1 MGKYDL
7 KKKLAKLPFS
17 TNGHY
22 LRGKDWKSKNFY
34 RSPAERMEDW
44 VQEVTWFPEEF
55 HEKMNHAMD
64 TKTPLDT
71 WVDLGISYSYACSY
85 CEGKARL
92 LCNGVKLRLD
102 TPCPH
107 PDGIISV
114 ITLNVPSG
122 KLIAKDD
129 LRQLCPIPG
138 EYDVNTISGQHEMY
152 LGYAKCNQAHGQV
165 GNSSPGIYLKEDGTY
180 VIGLYGVE
188 DDVPS
193 PGEEV
198 GSICTDLWCYSIM
211 DYSVAELHAKTLGLK
226 FKSLLKECSVF
237 EVPPGVYE
245 FTHYY
250 PRGHT
255 LPQVFATFKRVGD
268 PVLDAPNWAETWKNF
283 QVTAGQAVQIKAN
296 RWPTLYGK
304 KDIDWGIQVLASM
317 FGSCIPDRDW
327 NPNGFANDFD
337 IPDVDG
343 IEDREI
349 PPFTSLYPW
358 QIKDTALDTACTG
371 KNHRWGGKCPLNP
384 SFAKAAARI
393 LECAI
398 KIGVKPFNKEDASVQ
413 QAQKERELAV
423 ELWPKL
429 VQRYPECIVGM
440 EDFAEWMKDTQAV
453 SEHIKIKKETTPN
466 V

>member
-1 MGKYDL
+1 MKC
-7 KKKLAKLPFS
+7 
-17 TNGHY
+17 
-22 LRGKDWKSKNFY
+22 
-34 RSPAERMEDW
+34 
-44 VQEVTWFPEEF
+44 
-55 HEKMNHAMD
+55 
-64 TKTPLDT
+64 
-71 WVDLGISYSYACSY
+71 I
-85 CEGKARL
+85 
-92 LCNGVKLRLD
+92 
-102 TPCPH
+102 
-107 PDGIISV
+107 
-114 ITLNVPSG
+114 
-122 KLIAKDD
+122 
-129 LRQLCPIPG
+129 
-138 EYDVNTISGQHEMY
+138 